1 MTKKYSLKTAN
12 CMNGYFAITD
22 SFQFI
27 FSDNLFLLKSLIN
40 ISLIVIMVFI
50 KKVCAIFA
58 LPAMILTGLTFVALI
73 SKAIYKND
81 TSKNIGWARAFK
93 KIGTIIVYFV
103 IKLTLYMLLGGI
115 ASIFSSKLLAIIAV
129 ILVH

>member
-40 ISLIVIMVFI
+40 ISLIVIMVVI
-50 KKVCAIFA
+50 TPWASQ
-58 LPAMILTGLTFVALI
+58 GLDGFEHSRRVP
-73 SKAIYKND
+73 
-81 TSKNIGWARAFK
+81 FC
-93 KIGTIIVYFV
+93 
-103 IKLTLYMLLGGI
+103 
-115 ASIFSSKLLAIIAV
+115 
-129 ILVH
+129 